1 MKDNFTE
8 TTLRLDVGQ
17 LERLKKL
24 TQADGESIDVQV
36 RTALEVYCEIVEG
49 NTLELAAERLV
60 SAHKKIEELEKALD
74 NKHQLNAIPRNSLH

>member
-8 TTLRLDVGQ
+8 TTLRLDMGQ

-36 RTALEVYCEIVEG
+36 RAALEVYCEIVEG
-49 NTLELAAERLV
+49 KTLELAAERLV
-60 SAHKKIEELEKALD
+60 SAHKKIEELEKALV
-74 NKHQLNAIPRNSLH
+74 NKHEIIETQNNTLH